1 MSKGIQFLYDEY
13 RKDPSKI
20 EKLLSEKIE
29 ISEKLDGSRF
39 LVQNNEGKLSFFKRK
54 DVPITKIDRTLSQYY
69 EKAIFHFENLP
80 DEKISQFPD
89 GWRFGMEYF
98 PNLHPVTIVYDKLP
112 LNNLVLTDIQ
122 VKDPRDKTIDIISDK
137 NTLKK
142 WASILEVES
151 PPIIFE
157 GVLSDSQKRRVLDFL
172 NTPYGD
178 LSKRFKTESFTSY
191 VIGLLNS
198 DLKASFLHND
208 LSKDIDGLIFKFNGK
223 EAFRVTNPD
232 IIDKKIQ
239 KREEKPS
246 DIYNLTL
253 VFLHE
258 FLSSVDFKKIKLKE
272 ATFEER
278 YIEFIE
284 QVFNRFLLSSTYA
297 VNFKNG
303 VDFQLPKFLT
313 RAESSVNFNFVK
325 DPNTLDALKDSN
337 TNRELFKI
345 LLASMRSH
353 KRKPSGY
360 FTKEL
365 IFHHNNLVDKIA
377 DYINDSLKESEFCSF
392 KEFKSIY
399 LRESEW
405 QEEFGKESRIDEF
418 EQIGNYDDAINAT
431 VLSESVEVEQPQ
443 IVRLEQPYNK
453 IAEILHRMHIA
464 DDENVPT
471 HRKTKC
477 CIMRGK
483 FQPFHNGH
491 DTIIRDAE
499 DESNLKVF
507 LVVTNKRLSKNL
519 PKSLQTKILDEI
531 VLTNSSIKGYAF
543 SDGRSMKE
551 ILRDLPKNI
560 EASAFAGSEDDCDD
574 VNNQLGKSFPTFP
587 MTKHISTKAV
597 IKKIQDEDFE
607 GYKQLV
613 PSALYNYFYKIKN
626 ELVK

>member
-453 IAEILHRMHIA
+453 TAEILHRMHIA